1 MWYIVPTRLG
11 ASAVADDAQA
21 KSLIE
26 KIAALP
32 ADSIAEVEDFVDFL
46 SQRVAH
52 LSIVRSMAA
61 ASEPAFSA
69 VWDNPEDAAYDDL

>member
-1 MWYIVPTRLG
+1 M
-11 ASAVADDAQA
+11 ADDAQA

-32 ADSIAEVEDFVDFL
+32 AGRIAEVEDFVDFL
-46 SQRVAH
+46 SQREAH
-52 LSIVRSMAA
+52 LSVVRAMAA
-61 ASEPAFSA
+61 VSEPAFAA